1 MTEKRV
7 RARRGDGA
15 LLREKL
21 LRAAEELLDETGTEE
36 ALTVRAVA
44 ARAGVSTPSVYLHF
58 ADKEEL
64 LEAVCLRVW
73 DELGRLVA
81 ECRDPDPFLRLGR
94 CGRAYIRFALDHPV
108 QYRVLMMTP
117 SAGEGVPPAAQACF
131 GYMVDAVRACV
142 EAGVMRGEPERL
154 ALALWSAAHGCAA
167 LLIAQPSFPWPDRDA
182 MIDLIVRIS
191 GFGAALG
198 PRMAGALPPSR
209 ELAAALDAFE
219 ARLGDQLPERP

>member
-15 LLREKL
+15 LLREEL

-36 ALTVRAVA
+36 ALTIRAVA

-58 ADKEEL
+58 ADKDEL

-81 ECRDPDPFLRLGR
+81 DCRDPDPFQRLGR
-94 CGRAYIRFALDHPV
+94 CGRAYIRFALDRPV

-117 SAGEGVPPAAQACF
+117 STGEAVPPAARACF
-131 GYMVDAVRACV
+131 GYMLDAVRACV
-142 EAGVMRGEPERL
+142 ESGVLRGEPEQL

-167 LLIAQPSFPWPDRDA
+167 LLIAQPSFPWPDREV
-182 MIDLIVRIS
+182 MVDLMVRIS

-198 PRMAGALPPSR
+198 PRLTGRPPSSAD
-209 ELAAALDAFE
+209 LAAALDAFA
-219 ARLGDQLPERP
+219 ARLPAGDGPAS